1 MNEKRYIPKVGLR
14 TLKTGIAVSITVAIS
29 WYIFG
34 IYSGMGAIA
43 AVVAM
48 QPTVKRSSKIVFSRI
63 FGTVVGL
70 MCGLFIVYL
79 FGVNPLSIGL
89 AVIVSLTLNTTFD
102 KTHMSTYAAFA
113 IVMMLESPTSDFF
126 HYAWTRSLLTAVGV
140 FVSLGVNYAFMPPRY
155 EDRLLSEVRKT
166 SSYLFHHWRE
176 LVGSPAELL
185 ETRAR
190 ILGHQELH
198 MMLQEDMK
206 VTNVKLKYMTIKQY
220 RLLIHLEDKL
230 VLLLESLS
238 EHKEAFLLMS
248 EEERHTFE
256 SEFLYLLA
264 HHHDI
269 LYTCDKPYSLFTLPH
284 EDLSVSE
291 ILHGHLL
298 DYHEQLEAFKHDPKS

>member
-1 MNEKRYIPKVGLR
+1 MNGQRYIPKIGLR
-14 TLKTGIAVSITVAIS
+14 TLKTGIAVAITVAIS

-155 EDRLLSEVRKT
+155 EDRLLNEVRKT

-190 ILGHQELH
+190 ILDHQELH

-230 VLLLESLS
+230 VLLLESLA
-238 EHKEAFLLMS
+238 EHREAFLLMS
-248 EEERHTFE
+248 EEERQAFE

-269 LYTCDKPYSLFTLPH
+269 LYTCDKPYSLFKLPH

-291 ILHGHLL
+291 ILYGHLL
-298 DYHEQLEAFKHDPKS
+298 DYHEQLEAFKHDPKT

>member
-1 MNEKRYIPKVGLR
+1 MNGKRYIPKIGLR

-29 WYIFG
+29 WYVFG

-79 FGVNPLSIGL
+79 FGVNPISIGL

-113 IVMMLESPTSDFF
+113 IVMMLENPTSDFF

-140 FVSLGVNYAFMPPRY
+140 FVSLGVNYAFLPPRY

-166 SSYLFHHWRE
+166 SSYLFQHWRE

-230 VLLLESLS
+230 VLLLESLA
-238 EHKEAFLLMS
+238 EHREAFLHMS
-248 EEERHTFE
+248 EEERQAFE

-269 LYTCDKPYSLFTLPH
+269 LYTCDKPYSLFRLPH

-298 DYHEQLEAFKHDPKS
+298 DYHEQLEAFKHDSKA

>member
-1 MNEKRYIPKVGLR
+1 
-14 TLKTGIAVSITVAIS
+14 
-29 WYIFG
+29 
-34 IYSGMGAIA
+34 
-43 AVVAM
+43 
-48 QPTVKRSSKIVFSRI
+48 
-63 FGTVVGL
+63 
-70 MCGLFIVYL
+70 
-79 FGVNPLSIGL
+79 
-89 AVIVSLTLNTTFD
+89 
-102 KTHMSTYAAFA
+102 
-113 IVMMLESPTSDFF
+113 
-126 HYAWTRSLLTAVGV
+126 LTAVGV

-155 EDRLLSEVRKT
+155 EDRLLNEVRKT

-206 VTNVKLKYMTIKQY
+206 VTNVKLKHMTIKQY

-230 VLLLESLS
+230 VLLLESLA
-238 EHKEAFLLMS
+238 EHREAFLLMS
-248 EEERHTFE
+248 EEERQAFE

-269 LYTCDKPYSLFTLPH
+269 LYTCDKPYSLFKLPH

-298 DYHEQLEAFKHDPKS
+298 DYHEQLEAFKHDPKT